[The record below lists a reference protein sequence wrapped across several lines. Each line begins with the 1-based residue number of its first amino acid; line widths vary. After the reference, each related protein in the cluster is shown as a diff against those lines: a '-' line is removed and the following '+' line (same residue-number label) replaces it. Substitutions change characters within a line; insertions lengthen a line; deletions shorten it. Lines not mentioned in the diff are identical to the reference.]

1 MNNQAQKE
9 AITAA
14 LAESMKDGHIT
25 MITDADGCTRASLDH
40 IAESRVID
48 ANYPFCDI
56 SAFTENALDSLSGNQ
71 DVIEALTERYGDRDY
86 KKATLMMAIDA
97 FVDSCILEDALQ
109 DTFSPNELQAIWA
122 KHPEAGRI
130 KRVDHTTDFYNA
142 GETGFTA

>member
-1 MNNQAQKE
+1 MNQAQKE

-14 LAESMKDGHIT
+14 LAESMQDGRIVIHMEGDQIK
-25 MITDADGCTRASLDH
+25 ASLDH
-40 IAESRVID
+40 IAEGRVID

-130 KRVDHTTDFYNA
+130 KRADHTTDFYNA
-142 GETGFTA
+142 GEAGFTA